1 MRITD
6 ITKDL
11 RNERDSRLVSKL
23 DRLMRSPRYKTINDE
38 NKEVILSIIRKYKER
53 AKKGLTIS
61 TRMIKEDRS
70 YLYKNRAKLDLSKVD
85 RQQIFNLLD
94 SFKE

>member
-61 TRMIKEDRS
+61 TRMIKEHRS

-94 SFKE
+94 SFKK